1 MEAAAPPALQDF
13 GALVFRDHTLHLKQ
27 EIVLRG
33 AADRAVQENDLSP
46 RATKLIDH
54 EHLMGVTTGE
64 TIRSV
69 AINALDMPTG
79 NRIPQPLEGRAR
91 QDRTAVAF
99 IDIALLRFEREAI
112 GGEALAER
120 HALTGGR
127 IVARPAVA
135 R

>member
-1 MEAAAPPALQDF
+1 MEAAAPPAFQNF

-64 TIRSV
+64 PIRSV
-69 AINALDMPTG
+69 DINRSICPPAIASR
-79 NRIPQPLEGRAR
+79 NRSRAGRAR
-91 QDRTAVAF
+91 MEP
-99 IDIALLRFEREAI
+99 L
-112 GGEALAER
+112 
-120 HALTGGR
+120 
-127 IVARPAVA
+127 
-135 R
+135 